1 MDSHRASPEIVRPL
15 CAGTKTGWCADRSQH
30 RRCTIVGPSCPATDW
45 LGQPLRDGHK
55 SSSAGR
61 RGGRLPRGTTIPD
74 PSPGELTGAALLLA
88 ALGISATMAHAVAR
102 RTGEIVIR
110 MALGAQRWRLLWD
123 VAAEGA
129 QLTLGSVV
137 IGVVIDSPLQSVA
150 RSLLYRVAAAELV
163 NMVSTTGLLLS
174 VAIVASLVPALRYSY
189 RSDRGLRLTERGE
202 AAKRDATVVPP
213 LDTCGRPGKNIRSAT
228 PMSDQFLWRGL
239 QGRRRPPARR
249 ARAWNEAPRWRR
261 EPSAAAVVRT

>member
-1 MDSHRASPEIVRPL
+1 
-15 CAGTKTGWCADRSQH
+15 
-30 RRCTIVGPSCPATDW
+30 
-45 LGQPLRDGHK
+45 
-55 SSSAGR
+55 
-61 RGGRLPRGTTIPD
+61 
-74 PSPGELTGAALLLA
+74 
-88 ALGISATMAHAVAR
+88 
-102 RTGEIVIR
+102 

-202 AAKRDATVVPP
+202 RRSGTLLSCRRSILAAPRQEHSIRNADVGSIP
-213 LDTCGRPGKNIRSAT
+213 LARSAGT
-228 PMSDQFLWRGL
+228 
-239 QGRRRPPARR
+239 
-249 ARAWNEAPRWRR
+249 
-261 EPSAAAVVRT
+261 

>member
-1 MDSHRASPEIVRPL
+1 
-15 CAGTKTGWCADRSQH
+15 
-30 RRCTIVGPSCPATDW
+30 
-45 LGQPLRDGHK
+45 
-55 SSSAGR
+55 
-61 RGGRLPRGTTIPD
+61 
-74 PSPGELTGAALLLA
+74 
-88 ALGISATMAHAVAR
+88 MAHAVAR

-213 LDTCGRPGKNIRSAT
+213 LDTCGAQARTFDPQRRCRINSFGAVCR
-228 PMSDQFLWRGL
+228 DVGGRQRDEHERGT
-239 QGRRRPPARR
+239 RRHDGGGSHQRQP
-249 ARAWNEAPRWRR
+249 
-261 EPSAAAVVRT
+261 

>member
-1 MDSHRASPEIVRPL
+1 MDSHRASPEIVRPI

-137 IGVVIDSPLQSVA
+137 LGIVIASPLQSVA
-150 RSLLYRVAAAELV
+150 RSLLYGVAAAELV
-163 NMVSTTGLLLS
+163 NMVSDHRA
-174 VAIVASLVPALRYSY
+174 VARCCNGGEPGAGPALLVS
-189 RSDRGLRLTERGE
+189 SDRGLRLTERGG

-213 LDTCGRPGKNIRSAT
+213 LNTCGRPGKNIRSAT
-228 PMSDQFLWRGL
+228 PMSDRFLWRGL
-239 QGRRRPPARR
+239 QGRRRPAKRDEHERGTRR
-249 ARAWNEAPRWRR
+249 HDGGGSHQRQP
-261 EPSAAAVVRT
+261 